1 MKTLLL
7 FLTLLSP
14 AWAAQPVMLQWGW
27 GYSPAQIETL
37 VQQQGWELA
46 RPLRHT
52 PDAEHLSQ
60 MTFRLP
66 QSYRGSESLR
76 TYIFRNNSLVRV
88 YLLTRGTG
96 AKKVVSLFNTSYRQ
110 LTPNAWVDPTNGTRI
125 DQAQIDNNQVFT
137 VSPK

>member
-14 AWAAQPVMLQWGW
+14 AWAARPAALQWGW
-27 GYSPAQIETL
+27 GYSPVQIESL
-37 VQQQGWELA
+37 VQQQGWELL

-52 PDAEHLSQ
+52 QDAGHLSQ

-76 TYIFRNNSLVRV
+76 TYIFRDNSLVRV

-96 AKKVVSLFNTSYRQ
+96 AKKIVSLFNASYRQ
-110 LTPNAWVDPTNGTRI
+110 LTPTVWIDPTNGTRV
-125 DQAQIDNNQVFT
+125 DQALIDNNQVFT

>member
-14 AWAAQPVMLQWGW
+14 AWAAQPTIKWGW
-27 GYSPAQIETL
+27 GYSPTQIERL
-37 VQQQGWELA
+37 VQQQGWELL
-46 RPLRHT
+46 RPLRPT
-52 PDAEHLSQ
+52 QDAGHLSH

-76 TYIFRNNSLVRV
+76 TYIFRDNSLVRV

-96 AKKVVSLFNTSYRQ
+96 AKKVVSLFNASYRQ
-110 LTPNAWVDPTNGTRI
+110 LTPTVWVDPASGTRV
-125 DQAQIDNNQVFT
+125 DQALIDNNQVFT